1 LYYWLCS
8 FHTLERQHEKTTP
21 INAFINLM
29 DNYILPRKQA
39 ITVFFAFAFGYFLS
53 CLLRAITATL
63 SPVLTLEFELMAADL
78 GLLAGGYFLG
88 FASMQI
94 PLGYL
99 LDKFG
104 PKKIVSSFLLIAFI
118 GTVSFALAQSFSGL
132 LVSRILIGVG
142 AGACLMA
149 PLTGYRIWFA
159 ENQQQRVNSWML
171 MIASLGFLSS
181 TLPVQL
187 LLPTLGW
194 RWIFGGIAALILI
207 SIILMLTFIPKWNHQ
222 QDESLENPLKSG
234 SLADVWKNKFF
245 ISVIPMGLFNYG
257 GLMAIQTL
265 WAGPWMI
272 RVAGYTPLESATG
285 LFWINITMLISF
297 FLWGYFLPRIT
308 NLGFSALKILTV
320 GLPISFLVMLFII
333 ILGSKAG
340 AFYITLFI
348 LSSIF
353 LSVVQP
359 AVGLSFQSHLAGK
372 ALTSFNLLI
381 FLGAFIMQWFI
392 GLVIDLVKSFGYTEI
407 IGFKT
412 AFSVFL
418 LLSLTSYIFFLIINK
433 NHIFFKIKNM

>member
-1 LYYWLCS
+1 
-8 FHTLERQHEKTTP
+8 
-21 INAFINLM
+21 M
-29 DNYILPRKQA
+29 DNYILPKKQA
-39 ITVFFAFAFGYFLS
+39 IIVFFVFAFGYFLS

-63 SPVLTLEFELMAADL
+63 SPVLTLEFDLMAADL

-88 FASMQI
+88 FACMQI
-94 PLGYL
+94 PIGFL

-132 LVSRILIGVG
+132 LASRILIGVG
-142 AGACLMA
+142 VSACLMA

-159 ENQQQRVNSWML
+159 KNQQQRANSWML

-194 RWIFGGIAALILI
+194 RWMFGGVAALILI
-207 SIILMLTFIPKWNHQ
+207 SIVLMLAFIPKWDHQ
-222 QDESLENPLKSG
+222 KDESLDSSSRLG
-234 SLADVWKNKFF
+234 SFADVWKNKFF
-245 ISVIPMGLFNYG
+245 ISVIPMGLLNYG

-265 WAGPWMI
+265 WAGPWMT
-272 RVAGYTPLESATG
+272 RVAGYSPLESATG
-285 LFWINITMLISF
+285 LFWINITMLVSF
-297 FLWGYFLPRIT
+297 FLWGYFLPKIT
-308 NLGFSALKILTV
+308 NLGFSAFKILKL
-320 GLPISFLVMLFII
+320 GLPLSFLVMLTI
-333 ILGSKAG
+333 ILLGPKAG
-340 AFYITLFI
+340 TFYIALFI

-353 LSVVQP
+353 LSVIQP

-381 FLGAFIMQWFI
+381 FLGTFIMQWFI
-392 GLVIDLVKSFGYTEI
+392 GLVIDLVKGLGYSEI

-412 AFSVFL
+412 SFSVFL
-418 LLSLTSYIFFLIINK
+418 LLSLMAYIFFLIINRK
-433 NHIFFKIKNM
+433 PQSI

>member
-1 LYYWLCS
+1 
-8 FHTLERQHEKTTP
+8 
-21 INAFINLM
+21 M
-29 DNYILPRKQA
+29 DNYILPKRQA
-39 ITVFFAFAFGYFLS
+39 ITIFFVFAFGYFLS

-63 SPVLTLEFELMAADL
+63 SPILTSEFELQAADI

-104 PKKIVSSFLLIAFI
+104 PKKIVSSFLLIALI

-132 LVSRILIGVG
+132 LISRILIGVG
-142 AGACLMA
+142 VSACLMA

-159 ENQQQRVNSWML
+159 ENQQQRANSWML

-181 TLPVQL
+181 TLPVQF

-194 RWIFGGIAALILI
+194 RWIFGGIAILILI
-207 SIILMLTFIPKWNHQ
+207 SIFLMLVFIPKWNHQ
-222 QDESLENPLKSG
+222 NEVESLEKPLKSG
-234 SLADVWKNKFF
+234 SLIDVWKNKFF

-285 LFWINITMLISF
+285 LFWINITMLVAF
-297 FLWGYFLPRIT
+297 FIWGYFLPKII
-308 NLGFSALKILTV
+308 NLGFSALKILKF
-320 GLPISFLVMLFII
+320 GLPISFLVMLIII
-333 ILGSKAG
+333 ILDSKAG

-353 LSVVQP
+353 LSVTQP

-372 ALTSFNLLI
+372 AFTSFNLLI
-381 FLGAFIMQWFI
+381 FLGTFIMQWI
-392 GLVIDLVKSFGYTEI
+392 MGLVIDYVKNSGYSEI
-407 IGFKT
+407 LGFKT

-418 LLSLTSYIFFLIINK
+418 FLSFISYLFFLIVNYK
-433 NHIFFKIKNM
+433 KS

>member
-1 LYYWLCS
+1 
-8 FHTLERQHEKTTP
+8 
-21 INAFINLM
+21 M

-39 ITVFFAFAFGYFLS
+39 ITVFLVFAFGYFLS

-63 SPVLTLEFELMAADL
+63 SPILTSEFQLTAADL
-78 GLLAGGYFLG
+78 GLLAGVYFLG
-88 FASMQI
+88 FACMQI

-104 PKKIVSSFLLIAFI
+104 PKKIISSFLLIAFV
-118 GTVSFALAQSFSGL
+118 GTISFAFAQSFSSL

-142 AGACLMA
+142 VSACLMA

-159 ENQQQRVNSWML
+159 ENQQQRANSWML

-187 LLPTLGW
+187 LLPAFGW

-207 SIILMLTFIPKWNHQ
+207 SIFLMLAFIPKWDHQ
-222 QDESLENPLKSG
+222 KDESLENPVRQG

-265 WAGPWMI
+265 WAGPWMV

-285 LFWINITMLISF
+285 LFWINITMLVSF

-308 NLGFSALKILTV
+308 NLGFSALKILKL
-320 GLPISFLVMLFII
+320 GLPVSFLVMLTII

-353 LSVVQP
+353 LSVTQP
-359 AVGLSFQSHLAGK
+359 AVGLSFASHLAGK

-381 FLGAFIMQWFI
+381 FLGTFIMQWI
-392 GLVIDLVKSFGYTEI
+392 MGLVIDLVKNFGYTEI
-407 IGFKT
+407 IAFKT
-412 AFSVFL
+412 AFSFFL
-418 LLSLTSYIFFLIINK
+418 FLSFISYIFFLIINK
-433 NHIFFKIKNM
+433 KS

>member
-1 LYYWLCS
+1 
-8 FHTLERQHEKTTP
+8 
-21 INAFINLM
+21 M
-29 DNYILPRKQA
+29 DNYILPKKQA
-39 ITVFFAFAFGYFLS
+39 ITVFFVFAFGYFLS

-63 SPVLTLEFELMAADL
+63 SPVLTLEFDLMAADL

-88 FASMQI
+88 FACMQI
-94 PLGYL
+94 PIGFL

-132 LVSRILIGVG
+132 LASRILIGVG
-142 AGACLMA
+142 VSACLMA

-159 ENQQQRVNSWML
+159 ENQQQRANSWML

-194 RWIFGGIAALILI
+194 RWMFGGIAALILV
-207 SIILMLTFIPKWNHQ
+207 SIVLMLAFIPKWDHQ
-222 QDESLENPLKSG
+222 KDESLDSSSRLG
-234 SLADVWKNKFF
+234 SFADVWKNKFF
-245 ISVIPMGLFNYG
+245 ISVIPMGLLNYG

-265 WAGPWMI
+265 WAGPWMT
-272 RVAGYTPLESATG
+272 RVAGYSPLESATG
-285 LFWINITMLISF
+285 LFWINITMLVSF
-297 FLWGYFLPRIT
+297 FLWGYFLPKIT
-308 NLGFSALKILTV
+308 NLGFSAFKILKL
-320 GLPISFLVMLFII
+320 GLPLSFLVMLTI
-333 ILGSKAG
+333 ILLGPKAG
-340 AFYITLFI
+340 ALYIALFI

-353 LSVVQP
+353 LSVIQP

-381 FLGAFIMQWFI
+381 FLGTFIMQWFI
-392 GLVIDLVKSFGYTEI
+392 GLVIDLVKGLGYSEI

-412 AFSVFL
+412 SFSVFL
-418 LLSLTSYIFFLIINK
+418 LFSLMAYIFFLIINRK
-433 NHIFFKIKNM
+433 PQSV

>member
-1 LYYWLCS
+1 M
-8 FHTLERQHEKTTP
+8 E
-21 INAFINLM
+21 
-29 DNYILPRKQA
+29 NYILPKRQA
-39 ITVFFAFAFGYFLS
+39 ITVFFVFAFGYFLS

-63 SPVLTLEFELMAADL
+63 SPVLTIEFELMAADL

-118 GTVSFALAQSFSGL
+118 GTLSFALAQSFSGL
-132 LVSRILIGVG
+132 LISRILIGVG
-142 AGACLMA
+142 VSACLMA

-159 ENQQQRVNSWML
+159 ENQQQRANSWML

-187 LLPTLGW
+187 LLPSLGW
-194 RWIFGGIAALILI
+194 RWLFGGIAGLILI
-207 SIILMLTFIPKWNHQ
+207 SIFLMLAFIPKWDHQ
-222 QDESLENPLKSG
+222 KDESLENPVRQG
-234 SLADVWKNKFF
+234 SLSDVWKNKFF

-285 LFWINITMLISF
+285 LFWINITMLVSF

-308 NLGFSALKILTV
+308 NLGFSALKILKL
-320 GLPISFLVMLFII
+320 GLPVSFLVMLTII

-353 LSVVQP
+353 LSVTQP

-381 FLGAFIMQWFI
+381 FLGTFIMQWVI
-392 GLVIDLVKSFGYTEI
+392 GLLIDLVKNYGYTEI
-407 IGFKT
+407 IGFKA
-412 AFSVFL
+412 AFSFFL
-418 LLSLTSYIFFLIINK
+418 FLSLISYIFFLIINK
-433 NHIFFKIKNM
+433 KS

>member
-1 LYYWLCS
+1 M
-8 FHTLERQHEKTTP
+8 E
-21 INAFINLM
+21 
-29 DNYILPRKQA
+29 NYILPKRQA
-39 ITVFFAFAFGYFLS
+39 ITVFFVFAFGYFLS

-118 GTVSFALAQSFSGL
+118 GTLSFALAQSFSGL
-132 LVSRILIGVG
+132 LISRILIGVG
-142 AGACLMA
+142 VSACLMA

-159 ENQQQRVNSWML
+159 ENQQQRANSWML

-187 LLPTLGW
+187 LLPSLGW
-194 RWIFGGIAALILI
+194 RWLFGGIAGLILI
-207 SIILMLTFIPKWNHQ
+207 SIFLMLAFIPKWDHQ
-222 QDESLENPLKSG
+222 KDESLENPVRQG
-234 SLADVWKNKFF
+234 SLSDVWKNKFF

-285 LFWINITMLISF
+285 LFWINITMLVSF

-308 NLGFSALKILTV
+308 NLGFSALKILKL
-320 GLPISFLVMLFII
+320 GLPVSFLVMLTII

-340 AFYITLFI
+340 TFYITLFI

-353 LSVVQP
+353 LSVTQP

-381 FLGAFIMQWFI
+381 FLGTFIMQWVM
-392 GLVIDLVKSFGYTEI
+392 GLVIDLVKNYGYTEI
-407 IGFKT
+407 IGFKA
-412 AFSVFL
+412 AFSFFL
-418 LLSLTSYIFFLIINK
+418 FLSLISYIFFLIINK
-433 NHIFFKIKNM
+433 KS

>member
-1 LYYWLCS
+1 
-8 FHTLERQHEKTTP
+8 
-21 INAFINLM
+21 M

-39 ITVFFAFAFGYFLS
+39 ITVFLVFAFGYFLS

-63 SPVLTLEFELMAADL
+63 SPILTSEFQLTAADL
-78 GLLAGGYFLG
+78 GLLAGVYFLG
-88 FASMQI
+88 FACMQI

-104 PKKIVSSFLLIAFI
+104 PKKIISSFLLIAFV
-118 GTVSFALAQSFSGL
+118 GTISFALAQSFSSL

-142 AGACLMA
+142 VSACLMA

-159 ENQQQRVNSWML
+159 ENQQQSANSWML

-181 TLPVQL
+181 TLPIQL

-194 RWIFGGIAALILI
+194 RWIFGVIAILILI
-207 SIILMLTFIPKWNHQ
+207 SIILMLTFIPKWNLQ
-222 QDESLENPLKSG
+222 NNDSKEDSKKPG

-257 GLMAIQTL
+257 GLLAIQTL

-272 RVAGYTPLESATG
+272 RVVGYSPLESATG
-285 LFWINITMLISF
+285 LFWINITMLVSF

-308 NLGFSALKILTV
+308 NLGFSALKILKL
-320 GLPISFLVMLFII
+320 GLPVSFLVMLTII

-353 LSVVQP
+353 LSVTQP

-381 FLGAFIMQWFI
+381 FLGTFIMQWVM
-392 GLVIDLVKSFGYTEI
+392 GLVIDLVKNFGYTEI
-407 IGFKT
+407 IGFKS

-418 LLSLTSYIFFLIINK
+418 FLSIISYIFFLIINRK
-433 NHIFFKIKNM
+433 S